1 MVAMTTKAMV
11 MIMDEEEEDVDKD
24 DDDDNDE
31 DVEEDGD
38 GDDDVLWL
46 QNIDIPLSSRSMD
59 ILMNKLDINR
69 DGHVDYE

>member
-1 MVAMTTKAMV
+1 
-11 MIMDEEEEDVDKD
+11 MIMYDDDEEEDVDKD
-24 DDDDNDE
+24 DDDDDE
-31 DVEEDGD
+31 DDEEDGD

>member
-1 MVAMTTKAMV
+1 MVAMTTKTMA
-11 MIMDEEEEDVDKD
+11 MIMDDEEEEEVDKD
-24 DDDDNDE
+24 DD
-31 DVEEDGD
+31 EEDED

>member
-1 MVAMTTKAMV
+1 MVAMTTKTMA
-11 MIMDEEEEDVDKD
+11 MIMDDDEEEEVDKD
-24 DDDDNDE
+24 DD
-31 DVEEDGD
+31 EEDED

>member
-1 MVAMTTKAMV
+1 MVAMTTKTMA
-11 MIMDEEEEDVDKD
+11 MIMDDEEEEEVDKD
-24 DDDDNDE
+24 DD
-31 DVEEDGD
+31 EEEED

>member
-1 MVAMTTKAMV
+1 MLHVLSSYDD
-11 MIMDEEEEDVDKD
+11 DESLFYYDSQPAADDND
-24 DDDDNDE
+24 DDDD
-31 DVEEDGD
+31 V
-38 GDDDVLWL
+38 WWF

>member
-1 MVAMTTKAMV
+1 MTTKTMV
-11 MIMDEEEEDVDKD
+11 MIMDDDDEEDVDK
-24 DDDDNDE
+24 DDDNDE

>member
-1 MVAMTTKAMV
+1 MVAMTTKTMA
-11 MIMDEEEEDVDKD
+11 MIMDDDDEEEVDKD
-24 DDDDNDE
+24 DD
-31 DVEEDGD
+31 EEDED

>member
-1 MVAMTTKAMV
+1 MTTKTMV
-11 MIMDEEEEDVDKD
+11 MIMYDDEEEEDVDKD
-24 DDDDNDE
+24 DDDDDE
-31 DVEEDGD
+31 DDEEDGD

>member
-1 MVAMTTKAMV
+1 MVAMTTKTMV
-11 MIMDEEEEDVDKD
+11 MIMDDDEEEDVDK
-24 DDDDNDE
+24 DDDNDE

>member
-1 MVAMTTKAMV
+1 MTTKTMV
-11 MIMDEEEEDVDKD
+11 MIMYDDDEEEEVDKD
-24 DDDDNDE
+24 DDDDDE
-31 DVEEDGD
+31 DDEEDGD